1 MSFPEIIE
9 TVRIGLMKAGLVTL
23 ASILGGGALFA
34 LWRTVR
40 RPIVT
45 TWRLLGRPGKVVV
58 TSLCAVCI
66 FLAGG
71 KNEGLRGTGDAS
83 VTPEEI
89 AQGYR
94 LESAVT
100 NDAVSYS
107 MPTDGVV
114 VYNFI
119 LVFQSFIHWI
129 RRFINAIN
137 IKSAEI

>member
-1 MSFPEIIE
+1 
-9 TVRIGLMKAGLVTL
+9 MKAGLGAL
-23 ASILGGGALFA
+23 ALIVGGGVLFA

-40 RPIVT
+40 KPVVA

-71 KNEGLRGTGDAS
+71 KNEGLKGTGNLS

-94 LESAVT
+94 LESVVT
-100 NDAVSYS
+100 NR
-107 MPTDGVV
+107 T
-114 VYNFI
+114 
-119 LVFQSFIHWI
+119 QSSFSGTVERI
-129 RRFINAIN
+129 
-137 IKSAEI
+137 E